1 MINPALVEFASDP
14 DISVT
19 ADGYTKKK
27 EYTQA
32 DDYSFLIPGVPTD
45 IIIKVAHEGVT
56 TKYVIHS
63 DVTYAPVK
71 SEADAVGTNSQK
83 LADLGM
89 EDKVLTP

>member
-1 MINPALVEFASDP
+1 M
-14 DISVT
+14 
-19 ADGYTKKK
+19 
-27 EYTQA
+27 
-32 DDYSFLIPGVPTD
+32 PTD
-45 IIIKVAHEGVT
+45 ILIKVAHEGVT

-71 SEADAVGTNSQK
+71 SEADAAGTNSQK